1 MQALIQKKGGE
12 TISLREQC
20 ACRVL
25 FAVSIRVLLQKIV
38 IMDHF
43 KVFISGHCV
52 MGKVKVKV
60 IKKPSFI

>member
-1 MQALIQKKGGE
+1 MHA
-12 TISLREQC
+12 
-20 ACRVL
+20 VL